1 MILSSSQCIHDHGSR
16 ALPEFLMLDF
26 FFSGILA
33 GLDNGDPSTKASS
46 TPDSVEVTHVAAAH
60 QCHRPIRRSLES
72 FVCLVGQ

>member
-1 MILSSSQCIHDHGSR
+1 MILSSSQCIHDHGIR
-16 ALPEFLMLDF
+16 ALPEFLMLA

-60 QCHRPIRRSLES
+60 QRHRPIRRSLES